1 MLNKIVENIG
11 LNNKE
16 AAIYLAA
23 LELGSSPV
31 SVIAAKAKIN
41 RVTTYDVLEKLSK
54 KGLINFIIKAKLK
67 YFNATDPEI
76 VAVNYK
82 KRAKDFEE
90 ALPDLKRLGGVTVHP
105 TVRYYEG
112 IEGIKAIYADTL
124 TSQTEILNYANSHE
138 IRIHWP
144 TYDEDYV
151 NKRAAKQIHL
161 RGIAPDDEYGK
172 TVQSHDT
179 QNFREIRLISKDKF
193 NFTNEINIYDNKV
206 AIISFKDELIG
217 MIIESPEIANTQ
229 RAIFKMAWEFC
240 ELENKLANGLLLS
253 AEEIIANSARKQASI
268 KPLKPEKTEPVTT
281 ETKEQDTQVSLF

>member
-1 MLNKIVENIG
+1 MLANIVENIG
-11 LNNKE
+11 LNSKE
-16 AAIYLAA
+16 AAVYLSA

-41 RVTTYDVLEKLSK
+41 RVTTYDILEKLIK
-54 KGLINFIIKAKLK
+54 KGLINFITKAKVK

-76 VAVNYK
+76 VALEIK
-82 KRAKDFEE
+82 KRSKDFEE

-124 TSQTEILNYANSHE
+124 TSQTEILNYANSQE
-138 IRIHWP
+138 IRVHWP

-151 NKRAAKQIHL
+151 TQRANKQIHL
-161 RGIAPDDEYGK
+161 RGIAPDDEHGRM
-172 TVQSHDT
+172 VHSRDT
-179 QNFREIRLISKDKF
+179 ENFREIRLISKEKF

-229 RAIFKMAWEFC
+229 RAIFKMTWEFC
-240 ELENKLANGLLLS
+240 DLMQKLESGLLLS
-253 AEEIIANSARKQASI
+253 DEELMARKQASI
-268 KPLKPEKTEPVTT
+268 KPAKAERTERTNETATEEK
-281 ETKEQDTQVSLF
+281 KEENQVSLF